1 MHGAGRVNC
10 IYVMVTSQSAFASSD
25 SSIETPEKCVKYV

>member
-1 MHGAGRVNC
+1 MHGAVRANC

-25 SSIETPEKCVKYV
+25 LTIETPEKCVKYV